1 MNGNEPLIRV
11 ENLKKEFV
19 GVHALNGVSTE
30 IQKGEVVFV
39 VGPSGSGKSTFLR
52 CLNRLEDPTGGH
64 IYFNGVDL
72 MDKNVNINLHRQK
85 MGMVFQHF
93 NLFPHM
99 TVLKNMTIAPMK
111 LQGVGKEEAESE
123 AMKLLARVG
132 LADRA
137 NAYPSQL
144 SGGQKQRVAIARV
157 LASDPKILLCDE
169 ATSAL
174 DPQTTK
180 SILQLLKEIN
190 QKYGITIVVI
200 THEMAVV
207 QEICTHVAIIDQ
219 GNLAEHG
226 TVEEIFLAP
235 KSREAKRLI
244 YQGYEKVAE
253 MKGKRCVRIVFSEN
267 SSFEPVIS
275 NMVLAFKA
283 PVNILYANT
292 RDLDGV
298 AKGEMVLQLPED
310 EELGRKMIAYLKSAR
325 LTVEELEGYVD

>member
-111 LQGVGKEEAESE
+111 LQGVSKEEAESE

-144 SGGQKQRVAIARV
+144 SGGQKQRVAIARAMV
-157 LASDPKILLCDE
+157 NHPKILLADE
-169 ATSAL
+169 PTGAL
-174 DPQTTK
+174 DSK
-180 SILQLLKEIN
+180 SGEQIMELFDSLNEE
-190 QKYGITIVVI
+190 GVTIVMI
-200 THEMAVV
+200 THDPKIAAKAKRIVR
-207 QEICTHVAIIDQ
+207 IID
-219 GNLAEHG
+219 GEIYEG
-226 TVEEIFLAP
+226 EE
-235 KSREAKRLI
+235 
-244 YQGYEKVAE
+244 
-253 MKGKRCVRIVFSEN
+253 
-267 SSFEPVIS
+267 
-275 NMVLAFKA
+275 
-283 PVNILYANT
+283 
-292 RDLDGV
+292 DGAV
-298 AKGEMVLQLPED
+298 
-310 EELGRKMIAYLKSAR
+310 S
-325 LTVEELEGYVD
+325 